1 LIKSLSLTKKRKSIA
16 KKKLIEAYV
25 FVTPAVLFVFAI
37 LGYGVFSGTIMSL
50 FNIDL
55 RYDETSF
62 VWLENYRM
70 LFSDTHFQNSL
81 IRTFIFV
88 GGAVGLGFI
97 IAMLFSFSIFRCR
110 DRTSHVFKGITLIP
124 FLVSG
129 IATAVIFR
137 FLFGG
142 TAGVI
147 NNILISLGLERVQ
160 FLSQPELAMVVVI
173 LARVWTIF
181 PLATLLL
188 HAGLLSISQ
197 DLFDAAKVDG
207 ASSIYVLFRII
218 IPLIAPMIGVSLMWL
233 SFASFNVFDINLALT
248 GGGPSRATEVLAVYM
263 YITGFKQLR
272 YSLGASVMVII
283 LTLNIVVSLLLL
295 RLFKR

>member
-1 LIKSLSLTKKRKSIA
+1 MTNSLQLHKKRNTISRR
-16 KKKLIEAYV
+16 KLIEAYV
-25 FVTPAVLFVFAI
+25 FVTPAVFFVFAI
-37 LGYGVFSGTIMSL
+37 LGYGVFSGIIMSL
-50 FNIDL
+50 FNVDL
-55 RYDETSF
+55 RYDEAPF
-62 VWLENYRM
+62 VWLDNYRM
-70 LFSDTHFQNSL
+70 LFSDTHFQNSFM
-81 IRTFIFV
+81 RTIVFV
-88 GGAVGLGFI
+88 LGAVGLGFI
-97 IAMLFSFSIFRCR
+97 LALLFSLSIFKCK
-110 DRTSHVFKGITLIP
+110 DRSSHLFKGITLVP

-142 TAGVI
+142 TAGVV
-147 NNILISLGLERVQ
+147 NNIIVSLGFERVQ
-160 FLSQPELAMVVVI
+160 FLARPELAMTIVI

-188 HAGLLSISQ
+188 HAGLLSIDP

-207 ASSIYVLFRII
+207 APAVYVFFRII
-218 IPLIAPMIGVSLMWL
+218 IPLISPMIGVSLMWL

-263 YITGFKQLR
+263 YNIGFQQLR

-283 LTLNIVVSLLLL
+283 LTLNVVVSMSLL